1 MHKLVAS
8 SAFACALL
16 SAHCGLPAKTV
27 ENGIVDLSNAV
38 CTALVASVPS
48 PTVDFLCSVENAAA
62 GVVSQ
67 FQVRIAA
74 EDARN
79 FALKH
84 AGPAGATDAGT
95 P

>member
-1 MHKLVAS
+1 MHKGLTLS
-8 SAFACALL
+8 SFACAVL
-16 SAHCGLPAKTV
+16 SAQCGLPAKTV

-38 CTALVASVPS
+38 CTALVDAVPS
-48 PTVDFLCSVENAAA
+48 PTVDFICSVENAAA

-67 FQVRIAA
+67 FEVRVAA
-74 EDARN
+74 EDART

-84 AGPAGATDAGT
+84 AGPAAAKDAGT